1 MRDSETPEIAE
12 KLARPLGTWK
22 IRLKNFLVKTVFE
35 RFRRSAQEVEEQQEE
50 VQGNPFL
57 PKLRSILE
65 QLLPM
70 YQISY
75 KEFRPLM
82 IDTDS
87 PPESLLDEDSVAVVL
102 EQISEDLNF
111 LRIATDRPAYFSDY
125 IQRMYEET
133 GLVVQT
139 EPKEQEIS
147 RDVNVIL
154 DMEQQGDIARRYMRA
169 ETLYIPVF
177 KRQWRRLEP
186 LQNLD
191 ISIPIGYNT
200 VIVKGIS

>member
-1 MRDSETPEIAE
+1 MRDGETPEIAE

-50 VQGNPFL
+50 VRGNPFL

-147 RDVNVIL
+147 GDVNVIL

>member
-1 MRDSETPEIAE
+1 MRDGETPEIAE

-50 VQGNPFL
+50 VRGNPFL

-133 GLVVQT
+133 GLVVQM

>member
-50 VQGNPFL
+50 VRGNPFL

-147 RDVNVIL
+147 GDVNVIL